1 VAYNSN
7 VVLEAE
13 VRIAAIN
20 EAKEAASTAKATTAA
35 ATLCSDSLAVTKKLR
50 AADGHLTSLSNPEL
64 KVLVQGVFA
73 ARKER
78 GSSKYTS
85 KAQMIE
91 YLTAVENLV
100 ELVDSLETTPAPT
113 PLTTPNAPLLVA
125 PAVHTA
131 PQTASHR
138 RPLAPVVTTLT
149 PSQPTLNSAPV
160 VTQTPSQPTPNPVD
174 FSTMDIDAFE
184 AHMAVAMAEA
194 ARRRAATSR

>member
-1 VAYNSN
+1 VVGAVAYNSN
-7 VVLEAE
+7 IVLEAE
-13 VRIAAIN
+13 IRIAAIN

-35 ATLCSDSLAVTKKLR
+35 ATLCSDSLAATKKLR
-50 AADGHLTSLSNPEL
+50 AADGNLASLSNPEL

-78 GSSKYTS
+78 GSSKYNS

-100 ELVDSLETTPAPT
+100 ELVESLETTPAPT

-125 PAVHTA
+125 PAVRTA
-131 PQTASHR
+131 PQTGSR
-138 RPLAPVVTTLT
+138 RPPPAPVVTQS
-149 PSQPTLNSAPV
+149 PSQPTL
-160 VTQTPSQPTPNPVD
+160 NPVD
-174 FSTMDIDAFE
+174 FSTMDADAFTT
-184 AHMAVAMAEA
+184 HMAVAMAEQ